1 MYARVVK
8 NITMSVH
15 MSFEPQKDQTQTWN
29 KKTLVCVCV
38 SICIS
43 GVNGVIFSLRFLW
56 FLYKLLYY
64 NASVVVVVTLTFSL
78 RLYLNKYM
86 GNVGVFVFPFRRCV
100 SNCLFANTKRSWLKR
115 YFFGYVLK
123 VPPCNLHAL
132 EVVKCLVRTL
142 FAQVSL

>member
-1 MYARVVK
+1 MRVWSR
-8 NITMSVH
+8 ITMSVL
-15 MSFEPQKDQTQTWN
+15 MSFELKIRKIKLKHKN
-29 KKTLVCVCV
+29 CVVCAFVCVCV
-38 SICIS
+38 YIS

-56 FLYKLLYY
+56 FLHKLLYS

>member
-1 MYARVVK
+1 MCVWSK
-8 NITMSVH
+8 ITMSVH
-15 MSFEPQKDQTQTWN
+15 MSFELKIG
-29 KKTLVCVCV
+29 KIKLKHKIKSMVCVCV
-38 SICIS
+38 SIFQELMES
-43 GVNGVIFSLRFLW
+43 YLAYAFYG
-56 FLYKLLYY
+56 LYKLLYS
-64 NASVVVVVTLTFSL
+64 NASVVVVTLTFSL

-115 YFFGYVLK
+115 YFLGYVLK